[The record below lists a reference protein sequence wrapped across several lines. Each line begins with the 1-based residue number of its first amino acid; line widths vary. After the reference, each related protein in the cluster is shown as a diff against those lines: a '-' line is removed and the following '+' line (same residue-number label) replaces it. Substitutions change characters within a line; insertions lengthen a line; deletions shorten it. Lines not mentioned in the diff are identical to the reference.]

1 MLQNRVLMGV
11 PHISPRKLLR
21 FLGGTIQ
28 ENAMRYIL
36 QQTCFKGGSMEEQ
49 RAIQLLQE
57 VMAIPSVNGRD
68 EEGKV
73 AEYLCAYF
81 QNAGISAAV
90 ERIDETHANV
100 TAVLEGDPEGG
111 RMIWNGHLDTVP
123 YGAREDWDT
132 DPALPVT
139 EGKILYGRGASD
151 MKSGLCAMVYALC
164 EYKRSGKRP
173 ACSVLF
179 LGTCDE
185 EKGGLGAERVCQ
197 KGENRGYS
205 QYLIG
210 EPTGLRLGMAQKGCI
225 WLELSLHG
233 KTSHGA
239 YPEQGVSGV
248 EHGIFIAHQLK
259 AWVETFSHPLLG
271 NSTANITQISGGT
284 ACNMI
289 PERCDILM
297 DIRITPGVSVEDV
310 TKKAEELIAEE
321 QRKTEGLLQV
331 EYQLKNNRRA
341 IEAAED
347 APMVR
352 KLKACMEKEGILPK
366 ATGISFFTDA
376 SIMVRDQPEAQV
388 LLFGPGE
395 PSMAHKPNEWVDL
408 DHYRKAIRVLER
420 FLEE

>member
-1 MLQNRVLMGV
+1 M
-11 PHISPRKLLR
+11 
-21 FLGGTIQ
+21 
-28 ENAMRYIL
+28 EWIL
-36 QQTCFKGGSMEEQ
+36 QRSRLKGGSMEEEK
-49 RAIQLLQE
+49 AIQLLQE
-57 VMAIPSVNGRD
+57 VMAIPSVNSRD

-81 QNAGISAAV
+81 QNAGIPAVV

-100 TAVLEGDPEGG
+100 RAVLEGNPEGG
-111 RMIWNGHLDTVP
+111 RMIWNGPLDTVP
-123 YGAREDWDT
+123 YGAGEDWDT
-132 DPALPVT
+132 DPAVPVT
-139 EGKILYGRGASD
+139 EGTVLYGRGASD

-164 EYKRSGKRP
+164 QNKRSGKRP
-173 ACSVLF
+173 SCSVLF

-185 EKGGLGAERVCQ
+185 EKGGLGAEWVCK
-197 KGENRGYS
+197 KGENLGYS

-225 WLELSLHG
+225 WLSLSLHG

-259 AWVETFSHPLLG
+259 TWVETFSHPLLG
-271 NSTANITQISGGT
+271 NSTANITQIFGGT

-289 PERCDILM
+289 PERCEILM
-297 DIRITPGVSVEDV
+297 DIRITPDVSVTEV
-310 TKKAEELIAEE
+310 MKKAEALIAEE
-321 QRKTEGLLQV
+321 EKKTEGLLQV
-331 EYQLKNNRRA
+331 EYELKNNRRA
-341 IEAAED
+341 IEVGEHV
-347 APMVR
+347 PMVQ
-352 KLKACMEKEGILPK
+352 KLKRCMEKEGIRPE

-376 SIMVRDQPEAQV
+376 SIMVKDQPDAQV

-408 DHYRKAIRVLER
+408 EHYKKAIRVLER

>member
-1 MLQNRVLMGV
+1 
-11 PHISPRKLLR
+11 
-21 FLGGTIQ
+21 
-28 ENAMRYIL
+28 
-36 QQTCFKGGSMEEQ
+36 MEEQ
-49 RAIQLLQE
+49 KAIQLLKE

-68 EEGKV
+68 DEGKV

-81 QNAGISAAV
+81 RAAGIPAEV

-100 TAVLEGDPEGG
+100 RAVLEGDPEGG

-123 YGAREDWDT
+123 YGAGEDWDT
-132 DPALPVT
+132 DPAVPAT
-139 EGKILYGRGASD
+139 EGTRVYGRGASD

-164 EYKRSGKRP
+164 QYHRSGKRP
-173 ACSVLF
+173 CCSILF

-185 EKGGLGAERVCQ
+185 EKGGLGAEWICEKR
-197 KGENRGYS
+197 ENHGYD

-225 WLELSLHG
+225 WLALSVHG

-248 EHGIFIAHQLK
+248 EHGISIAHQLK

-271 NSTANITQISGGT
+271 GSTANITQISGGT

-289 PERCDILM
+289 PERCEILM
-297 DIRITPGVSVEDV
+297 DIRITPGVSVEKV
-310 TKKAEELIAEE
+310 MRKAEELIAEE
-321 QRKTEGLLQV
+321 ERKTEGLLQV
-331 EYQLKNNRRA
+331 EYELKNNRRA
-341 IEAAED
+341 IEVGED
-347 APMVR
+347 APIVR
-352 KLKACMEKEGILPK
+352 RLKRCMEKEGIPPK

-376 SIMVRDQPEAQV
+376 SIMVKDQPEAQV

-408 DHYRKAIRVLER
+408 EHYEKAIRVLEH
-420 FLEE
+420 FLEEQEGRQG